1 MKNLP
6 KEKRDRIILT
16 VLGGVAVIAG
26 LYYGLIGPQA
36 KSLTDAGRKKVE
48 QHDRI
53 ASAER
58 LIGSVSQVEKN
69 LEQAT
74 GNLRLIEETM
84 ASGDMY
90 SWVIQTVTGFKGG
103 SPDGY
108 KLEIPQFSREVAT
121 EVGMFSKFP
130 YKAVAFHLR
139 GTARYHDFG
148 RFVADFENAFPYM
161 RIQNIDL
168 EPATASA
175 ASAGAGANGPTDAT
189 EKLAF
194 KLEVVALV
202 KP

>member
-16 VLGGVAVIAG
+16 ALGTMAIVAG
-26 LYYGLIGPQA
+26 LYYGLIGPQGKA
-36 KSLTDAGRKKVE
+36 LVENARKKVE
-48 QHDRI
+48 QEDRI

-58 LIGSVSQVEKN
+58 LVGSVSQVEKN
-69 LEQAT
+69 LEQVTAS
-74 GNLRLIEETM
+74 LRAIEDTM

-90 SWVIQTVTGFKGG
+90 SWVIQTVTGFKSG
-103 SPDGY
+103 SADGY
-108 KLEIPQFSREVAT
+108 KVEIPQFSREVAT
-121 EVGMFSKFP
+121 EVGMFPKFP

-148 RFVADFENAFPYM
+148 RFIADFENAFPYM

-168 EPATASA
+168 DPASASA
-175 ASAGAGANGPTDAT
+175 ANGATGPDSK